1 MAAMTPARKRI
12 AIAIVVLGS
21 ALIAERVIELS
32 GGDDEPVVAAAAAPK
47 RVRSAG
53 AATEGQGGATSLRV
67 DRLEDRQHALA
78 DSNDSA
84 RTAPSALFG
93 ATNWAPPAP
102 EAPPGPPPKPVAP
115 PFPYTYMGKLL
126 EDGVLTAFFTQGN
139 RVIPV
144 KAGDTVDAVF
154 RIDQMTNQNMKLTY
168 LPLNETQELVLGN
181 TP

>member
-12 AIAIVVLGS
+12 AIAIVVLGG
-21 ALIAERVIELS
+21 ALIAERVIELT
-32 GGDDEPVVAAAAAPK
+32 GADEPVVEAAAPR

-53 AATEGQGGATSLRV
+53 ATAQGQGGATALRF
-67 DRLEDRQHALA
+67 DRLEDRQHALDA
-78 DSNDSA
+78 ANESA
-84 RTAPSALFG
+84 RTAPSPLFG
-93 ATNWAPPAP
+93 ATNWTPVAS
-102 EAPPGPPPKPVAP
+102 EAPPPPPPKPVAP
-115 PFPYTYMGKLL
+115 PFPYAYMGKLL

-154 RIDQMTNQNMKLTY
+154 RVDQMTNQNMKLTY
-168 LPLNETQELVLGN
+168 LPLNETQVLVLGN

>member
-12 AIAIVVLGS
+12 AIAIVVLGG

-32 GGDDEPVVAAAAAPK
+32 TADEPVVEAAAPR
-47 RVRSAG
+47 RVRSA
-53 AATEGQGGATSLRV
+53 AESAPGQGGTTALRV
-67 DRLEDRQHALA
+67 DRLEDRQRALEA
-78 DSNDSA
+78 ANGSTT
-84 RTAPSALFG
+84 TAPSTLFD
-93 ATNWAPPAP
+93 ATNWAPAAS
-102 EAPPGPPPKPVAP
+102 EAPPPPPPKPVAP
-115 PFPYTYMGKLL
+115 PFPYAYMGKLL

-154 RIDQMTNQNMKLTY
+154 RVDQMTNQNMKLTY
-168 LPLNETQELVLGN
+168 LPLNQTQELVLGN

>member
-1 MAAMTPARKRI
+1 MAAMTPARKRA

-32 GGDDEPVVAAAAAPK
+32 TADEPVVEAAAPR
-47 RVRSAG
+47 RVRSAT
-53 AATEGQGGATSLRV
+53 APGQGGATALRV

-78 DSNDSA
+78 AANESA
-84 RTAPSALFG
+84 RTTTPTLFG
-93 ATNWAPPAP
+93 TTHWAPVVP
-102 EAPPGPPPKPVAP
+102 EAPPPPPPKPVAP
-115 PFPYTYMGKLL
+115 PFPYAYMGKLL

-144 KAGDTVDAVF
+144 QAGDTVDAVF
-154 RIDQMTNQNMKLTY
+154 RVDQMTNQNMKLTY
-168 LPLNETQELVLGN
+168 LPLNQTQELVLGN